1 MSWTVERRDRFL
13 ARSSDPAFLAID
25 RWERTILATQASAAN
40 SIIDAGCG
48 YGRFFGIWEQAGA
61 QALAVDSD
69 EVMCELARQHP
80 SARDGKV
87 SVENRRL
94 PCDLPT
100 ADLAVCIR
108 VLPSVTAA
116 AAQTIVSHLCRIAGT
131 VVLQVIEP
139 DGSLEAQQIA
149 AEGRHR
155 FDDHRTY
162 LAEDGRHLR
171 SVHRA
176 PTGPSRLL
184 IIDAPGRE
192 GKDLR

>member
-25 RWERTILATQASAAN
+25 RWERTILANQASKAT

-61 QALAVDSD
+61 QAIAVDSD
-69 EVMCELARQHP
+69 EVMCELARRHP
-80 SARDGKV
+80 SARDGKI
-87 SVENRRL
+87 SVENRQL

-116 AAQTIVSHLCRIAGT
+116 AAQAIVSHLCRIAGT

-149 AEGRHR
+149 AEGHHR

-162 LAEDGRHLR
+162 LADHDRHLC
-171 SVHRA
+171 SFHHA

-184 IIDAPGRE
+184 VIDVQERE
-192 GKDLR
+192 GRI